1 MSTTRNRLVAPR
13 NVVNTKMLY
22 SFYILKELSK
32 GEVMFGNKVLE
43 TFRDVFQTSNLPFPV
58 SSSTIYETFYDLEEK
73 GYVISKWTGDEF
85 LNKRS
90 KKIYLP
96 RSDTSERV
104 YRSCRKPCCRETL
117 SGSHK
122 KFGKSYKSSSVRRRV
137 FFLFPAIEHI
147 KLVLDL

>member
-58 SSSTIYETFYDLEEK
+58 SSSTIYETFYDLESK

-90 KKIYLP
+90 KKIY
-96 RSDTSERV
+96 SITDEGI
-104 YRSCRKPCCRETL
+104 YY
-117 SGSHK
+117 
-122 KFGKSYKSSSVRRRV
+122 YKH
-137 FFLFPAIEHI
+137 HI
-147 KLVLDL
+147 ADYIHNLEKTKNTLDLMINMLK

>member
-32 GEVMFGNKVLE
+32 GEVMFCNKVLE

-90 KKIYLP
+90 KKIYSITDEGIYYYKHHIADYIHNL
-96 RSDTSERV
+96 ER
-104 YRSCRKPCCRETL
+104 T
-117 SGSHK
+117 
-122 KFGKSYKSSSVRRRV
+122 KST
-137 FFLFPAIEHI
+137 
-147 KLVLDL
+147 LDLMINMLK

>member
-90 KKIYLP
+90 KKIY
-96 RSDTSERV
+96 SITIIN
-104 YRSCRKPCCRETL
+104 T
-117 SGSHK
+117 
-122 KFGKSYKSSSVRRRV
+122 
-137 FFLFPAIEHI
+137 I
-147 KLVLDL
+147 

>member
-1 MSTTRNRLVAPR
+1 MSSNRNRLVAPR

-22 SFYILKELSK
+22 SFYILKELAK

-90 KKIYLP
+90 KKIYSITDEGIYYYKHHI
-96 RSDTSERV
+96 SDYISNLER
-104 YRSCRKPCCRETL
+104 T
-117 SGSHK
+117 
-122 KFGKSYKSSSVRRRV
+122 KST
-137 FFLFPAIEHI
+137 
-147 KLVLDL
+147 LDLMINMLK